1 MAEDFLSSIAD
12 ELRAQQSGE
21 PKTET
26 LSPSEVAP
34 VNEEQPAETAI
45 ENNNPQVETNVENQE
60 PTEEKAWWEQEETN
74 QPIEQ
79 NLKETTESK
88 PSEIELDNDVKL
100 LLEYKK
106 SGKTLA
112 DFVKEYEINDF
123 KDWNDEKYVEEGM
136 KEFMNL
142 NQEELEQAIYEFK
155 NASVFQKK
163 QWADSFKEKFE
174 LKNQDKL
181 KQLTGTQKQAQEKA
195 EVIANQYRTELQAYS
210 DSIKNKEIYGL
221 KITDE
226 MSNNL
231 KDYIDKEF
239 RLSKEDGTV
248 DVQKMYD
255 IALWL
260 KYGQDMVKANV
271 TKARNEGKEQVI
283 REVTNPS
290 KNYTNVGKNVGS
302 GLEAVQEAF
311 ATMFPG

>member
-1 MAEDFLSSIAD
+1 M
-12 ELRAQQSGE
+12 
-21 PKTET
+21 KTTIHKLKQMWKET
-26 LSPSEVAP
+26 S
-34 VNEEQPAETAI
+34 
-45 ENNNPQVETNVENQE
+45 
-60 PTEEKAWWEQEETN
+60 

>member
-1 MAEDFLSSIAD
+1 MAEDFLSNIAD
-12 ELRAQQSGE
+12 ELRAQQSE
-21 PKTET
+21 ET
-26 LSPSEVAP
+26 KVEAQQQVEQPSTI
-34 VNEEQPAETAI
+34 EEKPAETANSN
-45 ENNNPQVETNVENQE
+45 ENPTTVESEQTTQA
-60 PTEEKAWWEQEETN
+60 TEEKPWWEQEETS
-74 QPIEQ
+74 QKTET
-79 NLKETTESK
+79 KTEETTQSK
-88 PSEIELDNDVKL
+88 PSEIELDDDVKL

-112 DFVKEYEINDF
+112 DFVKEYEVNDF

-142 NQEELEQAIYEFK
+142 SQEELEQAIYEFK

-174 LKNQDKL
+174 SKNQEKL
-181 KQLTGTQKQAQEKA
+181 KQLTGTQKQAQERA
-195 EVIANQYRTELQAYS
+195 EAIAKQYRTELESYS
-210 DSIKNKEIYGL
+210 ESIKNKELYGL

-226 MSNNL
+226 MSKEL
-231 KDYIDKEF
+231 KNFIDKDF

-260 KYGQDMVKANV
+260 KYGSDMVKANV

-283 REVTNPS
+283 KEVTNPS

-311 ATMFPG
+311 QTMFPG

>member
-1 MAEDFLSSIAD
+1 MPEEFLSAIAD
-12 ELRAQQSGE
+12 ELRAQQSAQPE
-21 PKTET
+21 NTQ
-26 LSPSEVAP
+26 
-34 VNEEQPAETAI
+34 EQPAEPAQTPEEKPAETAT
-45 ENNNPQVETNVENQE
+45 ENNNPPAEQSVESQE
-60 PTEEKAWWEQEETN
+60 PAEEKPWWEQQETN
-74 QPIEQ
+74 TTSQEP
-79 NLKETTESK
+79 KSETPESK
-88 PSEIELDNDVKL
+88 PSEIELDEDLKL
-100 LLEYKK
+100 LMEYKK

-112 DFVKEYEINDF
+112 DFVKEYEVNDF

-142 NQEELEQAIYEFK
+142 NQEELEQALYEFK

-174 LKNQDKL
+174 TKNQEKL
-181 KQLTGTQKQAQEKA
+181 KQLTGSQKQAQERA
-195 EVIANQYRTELQAYS
+195 EAIAQQYRTELEAYS
-210 DSIKNKEIYGL
+210 ESIKNKELYGL

-226 MSNNL
+226 MSRGL
-231 KDYIDKEF
+231 KEYIDKDF

-248 DVQKMYD
+248 DVQKMYN

-283 REVTNPS
+283 KEVTNPS